1 MKRLFILLI
10 ALIPVLSLL
19 ALPIAADEAS
29 DADAPKQ
36 TTSVS
41 NENNNNGNKNEDK
54 NATLTDI
61 FNSISDIA
69 KYFKEPAR
77 ILELIEIDI
86 SSFKDGTILGTLK
99 NGGYNYFSG
108 KDNPINA
115 TIATLYNI
123 TYPIGIVIMI
133 IVWIIGLLKG
143 TTTMALDLKDKNSL
157 ARSMIGF
164 LIGLAAMTV
173 APYILTALT
182 AISNWL
188 CLTISS
194 ASINSFF
201 DIFKNDGF
209 FKMTGGS
216 TLNLYRFINNYFIN
230 GETAKDFAQGLEI
243 EVGSPQYLSLGF
255 HIIYG
260 IIVVIVI
267 EFVFCLNMLWLALL
281 QVVSPIFI
289 GLCASGIARKLTF
302 NFIKE
307 YFKALLM
314 PIVSLIYT
322 ALCMAMLGTDAI
334 SNLVLIGLGTTIG
347 GVAVG
352 VAGGAAGSAV
362 GGAAGGAVGGAAA
375 AGGSAVGGVVGGVV
389 GGAGGVGIAVIGI
402 IVILFA
408 AIFPLVFSISTL
420 GIAGKKLDKLIN

>member
-10 ALIPVLSLL
+10 ALITVLSLL

-230 GETAKDFAQGLEI
+230 GETAKDFAQVLEI

-255 HIIYG
+255 YIIYG

-334 SNLVLIGLGTTIG
+334 SNLVLIGLGTAIGGIVGGSATGGATG

-352 VAGGAAGSAV
+352 PV
-362 GGAAGGAVGGAAA
+362 GGIAGGAVGGA
-375 AGGSAVGGVVGGVV
+375 VGTSGV
-389 GGAGGVGIAVIGI
+389 IIGI
-402 IVILFA
+402 VIILFA
-408 AIFPLVFSISTL
+408 AIFPLVLSISTL